1 MHEAVIVSAAR
12 TAAGKAP
19 GGTLRGT
26 RPDELGAVAIAEAL
40 KRASGIDA
48 GEIDDVIMGCAM
60 PEAEQGMNV
69 ARIASLRAGIPVS
82 ASAVTVNR
90 FCSSGLQAIAYAAER
105 VMCGFAQTIVAG
117 GTESMSLVPMGGHK
131 IAPNPTLIDSYPD
144 VYLSTGLVAENH
156 ARESTISRE
165 EQDRYALRS
174 HQRALAAI
182 DSGRFAQE
190 IVPVTA
196 TLISTGGREPFSK
209 SGQSSTG
216 GRESIA
222 RSAKPK
228 NDSRPHVEKVTFSV
242 DEGPRRDTSAAALA
256 KLRPAFHANGTVTAG
271 NSSQTSD
278 GAAAVIV
285 TSAER
290 AQAAGLTPM
299 ARFVT
304 FATAGVE
311 PERFGIGPVPAIQKA
326 LKLAGLT
333 LDQIDLIELNEAFA
347 AQVLACLRAL
357 PIDPDRL
364 NVNGGAIALGHPLG
378 CTGAKLTTTILHE
391 MKRRNARYG
400 MVTMCV
406 GGGMGA
412 AGIFE
417 RV

>member
-1 MHEAVIVSAAR
+1 MNEAVIVSAAR
-12 TAAGKAP
+12 TAVGKAP

-26 RPDELGAVAIAEAL
+26 RPDELAAVAIAEAL
-40 KRASGIDA
+40 RRAPAVDPA
-48 GEIDDVIMGCAM
+48 DVDDVVIGCAM

-69 ARIASLRAGIPVS
+69 ARIASLRAGIPVQ

-105 VMCGFAQTIVAG
+105 VMCGFATTIVAG
-117 GTESMSLVPMGGHK
+117 GTESMSLIPMGGHK
-131 IAPNPTLIDSYPD
+131 IAPNPTLIDVYPD

-156 ARESTISRE
+156 ARESGISRG
-165 EQDRYALRS
+165 EQDAFALRS
-174 HQRALAAI
+174 HQQALAAI
-182 DSGRFAQE
+182 DGGRFADE

-196 TLISTGGREPFSK
+196 TLAEAAGDPGGTATVRAPAI
-209 SGQSSTG
+209 
-216 GRESIA
+216 R
-222 RSAKPK
+222 R
-228 NDSRPHVEKVTFSV
+228 VTFAV
-242 DEGPRRDTSAAALA
+242 DEGPRRDTSQEALA
-256 KLRPAFHANGTVTAG
+256 RLRPAFHAQGTVTAG
-271 NSSQTSD
+271 NASQTSD
-278 GAAAVIV
+278 GAAAVVV
-285 TSAER
+285 TSGAR
-290 AQAAGLTPM
+290 AQALGLTPL

-311 PERFGIGPVPAIQKA
+311 PERFGVGPVPAIQKA
-326 LKLAGLT
+326 LRLAGLT

-347 AQVLACLRAL
+347 AQVLACLKAL

-378 CTGAKLTTTILHE
+378 CTGARLTTSLVYE